1 MVYNNMQISN
11 LITKIE
17 NNVFSEKE
25 LINLFN
31 NAISN
36 NKISE
41 EDKALLIFSIEK
53 NTRLRF
59 PKSAKRIFGAKESFA
74 ESKLDKLY
82 QDLCKEFNL
91 SNNQLKNGVKT
102 GGLMIS
108 GEFYIDVYMSYKN
121 IENHG
126 VAITLTQPD
135 IESELTVTVKRY
147 KTYGSD
153 SGTINMHE
161 SNMDDFDNS
170 AQVYKAYIQELIQ

>member
-1 MVYNNMQISN
+1 MVNNSMQISN

-17 NNVFSEKE
+17 SNLFSEKE

-31 NAISN
+31 NATL
-36 NKISE
+36 NKKINE
-41 EDKALLIFSIEK
+41 EDKARLIISIEK

-74 ESKLDKLY
+74 ESKLETLY

-91 SNNQLKNGVKT
+91 SNNRLKNGVKT

-108 GEFYIDVYMSYKN
+108 GESYINVYMSYRN

-153 SGTINMHE
+153 SGTINIHE
-161 SNMDDFDNS
+161 SEMDDFDNC
-170 AQVYKAYIQELIQ
+170 AQIYKAYIQELIQ